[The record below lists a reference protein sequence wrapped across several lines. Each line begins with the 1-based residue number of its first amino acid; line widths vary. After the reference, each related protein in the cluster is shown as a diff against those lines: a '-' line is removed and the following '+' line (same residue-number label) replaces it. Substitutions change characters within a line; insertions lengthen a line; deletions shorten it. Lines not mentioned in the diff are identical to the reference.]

1 MMKTLV
7 LAAAAAAFAP
17 IACAKAQDAA
27 EPQAVPGAEASPIL
41 TVLTAAEPQTQLMA
55 LILTRFSAQA
65 GADVRV
71 LLCDAAGDL
80 ALAEPPESATTP
92 LAPRGMSPHG
102 LLSGLMEAGVTVQV
116 CAIYLPNS
124 DHTEADLMDG
134 VGVAAPPEIAAV
146 MVEPNTKLFT
156 F

>member
-7 LAAAAAAFAP
+7 LAAAAAFAP
-17 IACAKAQDAA
+17 IACAAAQDAPETQA
-27 EPQAVPGAEASPIL
+27 AQEPAGSQIL
-41 TVLTAAEPQTQLMA
+41 TVLTAAEPQTQLMG

-80 ALAEPPESATTP
+80 ALAEPPESATAP

-124 DHTEADLMDG
+124 DYTEADLMEG
-134 VGVAAPPEIAAV
+134 VGVATPPEIAAV
-146 MVEPNTKLFT
+146 MVQPNTKLFT

>member
-1 MMKTLV
+1 MMKTLI
-7 LAAAAAAFAP
+7 LAAAAAFAP
-17 IACAKAQDAA
+17 IACATAQDAA
-27 EPQAVPGAEASPIL
+27 ETQAAQEPAASQIL
-41 TVLTAAEPQTQLMA
+41 TVLTAAEPQTQLMG

-80 ALAEPPESATTP
+80 ALAEPPQSATAP

-124 DHTEADLMDG
+124 EYTEADLMDG
-134 VGVAAPPEIAAV
+134 VGVATPPEIAAV
-146 MVEPNTKLFT
+146 MVEPNTKIFT

>member
-1 MMKTLV
+1 MLKSL
-7 LAAAAAAFAP
+7 LIAAAAAAAP
-17 IACAKAQDAA
+17 IACA
-27 EPQAVPGAEASPIL
+27 GAEETHPRGEPETASPARIL
-41 TVLTAAEPQTQLMA
+41 TVLTAAEPQTQLMG
-55 LILTRFSAQA
+55 LILSRFSAEA

-80 ALAEPPESATTP
+80 ALAEPPQSATAP

-102 LLSGLMEAGVTVQV
+102 LLSMLVDAGATVQV

-124 DHTEADLMDG
+124 AYSEDDLMAG
-134 VGVAAPPEIAAV
+134 VSVAAPPEIAAV
-146 MVEPNTKLFT
+146 MVESDTKLFT

>member
-1 MMKTLV
+1 MLRTL
-7 LAAAAAAFAP
+7 LIAAAAAAAP
-17 IACAKAQDAA
+17 IACAGAQSPAAPAA
-27 EPQAVPGAEASPIL
+27 EPDTAAPAPIL
-41 TVLTAAEPQTQLMA
+41 TVLTAAEPQTQLMG

-80 ALAEPPESATTP
+80 ALAEPPENATAP

-102 LLSGLMEAGVTVQV
+102 LLSGLIESGVTVQV

-124 DHTEADLMDG
+124 EHAEADLMDE
-134 VGVAAPPEIAAV
+134 VSVATPPEIAAV
-146 MVEPNTKLFT
+146 MVDPDTKLFT

>member
-1 MMKTLV
+1 MMKTLALV
-7 LAAAAAAFAP
+7 AAAAFAS
-17 IACAKAQDAA
+17 IASAKAQDAPERLA
-27 EPQAVPGAEASPIL
+27 AHGAEASQVL
-41 TVLTAAEPQTQLMA
+41 TVLTSTEPQTQLMA

-71 LLCDAAGDL
+71 LLCDRAGDL
-80 ALAEPPESATTP
+80 ALSEPPTSATAP

-102 LLSGLMEAGVTVQV
+102 LLSGLLEAGVTVQV

-124 DHTEADLMDG
+124 DYSEADLMDG
-134 VGVAAPPEIAAV
+134 VSIASPPEIAAA